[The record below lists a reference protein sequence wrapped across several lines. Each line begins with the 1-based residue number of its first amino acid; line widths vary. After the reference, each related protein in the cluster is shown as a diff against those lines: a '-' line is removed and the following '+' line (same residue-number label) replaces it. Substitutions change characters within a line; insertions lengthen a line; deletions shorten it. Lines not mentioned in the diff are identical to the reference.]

1 VLKVGLTGGIACGK
15 SAVMAMFAAR
25 GAHTVNADAIAHQL
39 MLPGAPVYDAV
50 VARFGREI
58 LNTGGAIDRQKLAAI
73 VFASERP
80 RIEELNRLVH
90 PAVVAQQDRW
100 SEQIRKQHPDGIA
113 MVEAALIFEAGVRD
127 HFDRIIVVVCD
138 PEQKVER
145 LAQRLGVELN
155 IARREVER
163 RSQAQ
168 WPDTEK
174 ARLADY
180 VIYNTGSIEDTEKQ
194 VERVFGELKGD
205 AAERRK

>member
-15 SAVMAMFAAR
+15 SAVMAMFVAR

-39 MLPGAPVYDAV
+39 MLPGKPVYAAV
-50 VARFGREI
+50 VASFGKEI
-58 LNTGGAIDRQKLAAI
+58 LNTDGAIDRQKLAAI
-73 VFASERP
+73 VFASEHP

-100 SEQIRKQHPDGIA
+100 SEEIREQDPDGIA
-113 MVEAALIFEAGVRD
+113 IVEAALIFEAGVRD

-138 PEQKVER
+138 PQQKAER
-145 LAQRLGVELN
+145 LAQRLGIELN

-174 ARLADY
+174 AHLADY

-194 VERVFGELKGD
+194 VERVFGELKED
-205 AAERRK
+205 AAKRRK

>member
-25 GAHTVNADAIAHQL
+25 GAHTVNADEIAHRL
-39 MLPGAPVYDAV
+39 MLPGKPVYAAV
-50 VARFGREI
+50 VAHFGEGI
-58 LNTGGAIDRQKLAAI
+58 LNTDGAINRQKLAAI
-73 VFASERP
+73 AFAPEHP
-80 RIEELNRLVH
+80 RIEELNQLVH
-90 PAVVAQQDRW
+90 PAVVAHQDRW
-100 SEQIRKQHPDGIA
+100 SEQMRAQDPDGIA

-127 HFDRIIVVVCD
+127 HFDRVIVVVCD
-138 PEQKVER
+138 PQQKVER
-145 LAQRLGVELN
+145 LAQRLGVGLD

-163 RSQAQ
+163 RSRAQ
-168 WPDTEK
+168 WTDTEK

-194 VERVFGELKGD
+194 VDRVFGDLKGG